1 MTNRVI
7 GGIELALGF
16 GLSRTVIS
24 SAYATS
30 FGGGAEPSVGFV
42 SSTGF
47 ALAAN
52 VLGVLWVL
60 ASIWLSLRGASG
72 ARQGADDRTTLGHP
86 LLLVTYAASLVLAL
100 GFVLGATGALAVL
113 PGPASFALRT
123 VLYAVGSASLTLAWF
138 VPFARMAE
146 ASLAVRCVIAGY
158 LAQAALYLGMS
169 FLGGWAG
176 FVACILSLALSCAL
190 MGDALRR
197 GTFSTASVDGGSDR
211 TAAYRQRCRSLRS
224 ALIPLISSFTC
235 VFILTIVVSLMHT
248 SVIGNELEPVLG
260 AVPMAEA
267 HALATAIF
275 VPVMALRRR
284 VPDTTL
290 VYRVLFPVMLVALS
304 LLPFVSEALG
314 TLSGL
319 AMVVCYDIVGI
330 AFVLL
335 LVEVSQAR
343 RDVPPAALI
352 GVYQVGTEASV
363 AVGLVLGLGI
373 NRLGAHAS
381 EASYVTILMLACIYL
396 LSTVLMVLLRRRG
409 SVLVAAGP
417 DGDAVLSDRSLRRTR
432 GGDGAG
438 APPVDGAAVGE
449 PAARDDAARAAWP
462 DGEAGT
468 SGLDGTADGVRV
480 SAHPTPGEH
489 AEQQSVREQ
498 VSARVELFAR
508 EKGLTPR
515 EAQVLVQ
522 LARGRSAPALAAD
535 LGITENTAWAH
546 IKRIYMKLDV
556 HGRQELIDLVER
568 EVISPA
574 GDEG

>member
-1 MTNRVI
+1 
-7 GGIELALGF
+7 
-16 GLSRTVIS
+16 
-24 SAYATS
+24 
-30 FGGGAEPSVGFV
+30 
-42 SSTGF
+42 
-47 ALAAN
+47 
-52 VLGVLWVL
+52 
-60 ASIWLSLRGASG
+60 
-72 ARQGADDRTTLGHP
+72 
-86 LLLVTYAASLVLAL
+86 
-100 GFVLGATGALAVL
+100 
-113 PGPASFALRT
+113 
-123 VLYAVGSASLTLAWF
+123 
-138 VPFARMAE
+138 MAE

-169 FLGGWAG
+169 FLGGWAA
-176 FVACILSLALSCAL
+176 FVACILALALSCAL

-197 GTFSTASVDGGSDR
+197 GVFSAAPVDGGSGR
-211 TAAYRQRCRSLRS
+211 TAAYRQRRRSLRS
-224 ALIPLISSFTC
+224 ALIPLVSSFTC

-409 SVLVAAGP
+409 SVLDAAGP
-417 DGDAVLSDRSLRRTR
+417 DDDAALAPREGNRFSQRTR
-432 GGDGAG
+432 GGDDAG
-438 APPVDGAAVGE
+438 APPVGGAAAGE

-462 DGEAGT
+462 DGEAGA
-468 SGLDGTADGVRV
+468 SGPDGTADGARV